1 MDDFDQT
8 YLEGH
13 SHFEAGRI
21 EGAHEAEGRD
31 LSEEREEGRQFGE
44 AVNYLM
50 IQFGK
55 ELALYDAYLSVF
67 QDVALASNRA
77 KQLALELQEEL

>member
-13 SHFEAGRI
+13 RHFEAGRI
-21 EGAHEAEGRD
+21 EGAHEAEEKD
-31 LSEEREEGRQFGE
+31 LTEEREEGRLFGE
-44 AVNYLM
+44 AVNHLL

-67 QDVALASNRA
+67 KDAVLSSNRA